1 MADGLFDFFS
11 GGGDSGFADVQGG
24 ATAPVFNPTPPL
36 FDLGDP
42 QTGAPNPPISP
53 SGGMLESFG
62 GGKSTYDTGGDMS
75 LADRMRAGGF
85 DFTKYLP
92 ALIPGAAGLIG
103 YARGQGGATDK
114 AIGELHGVTGPMQG
128 AGNQALN
135 AYTSGK
141 LTPAQ
146 QAAVDQYRK
155 QAMAKWQQYMA
166 NAGIPVSSAQ
176 ADIENKVNM
185 DTMAYANQ
193 LLQQDFQN
201 AYAATGMTA
210 TNLTNVA
217 RMQALQDQEQ
227 RAQWAEFMKELGKIG
242 GDIFSGEGGG
252 ILNV

>member
-1 MADGLFDFFS
+1 MPADGLFDFFS
-11 GGGDSGFADVQGG
+11 GGDFAQPP
-24 ATAPVFNPTPPL
+24 ASAPA
-36 FDLGDP
+36 FDP
-42 QTGAPNPPISP
+42 SSV
-53 SGGMLESFG
+53 SGGGDAGPIDLSKPITETDSPFAASFPKIPGADG
-62 GGKSTYDTGGDMS
+62 G
-75 LADRMRAGGF
+75 AGGF
-85 DFTKYLP
+85 DYAKYLP
-92 ALIPGAAGLIG
+92 ALVSGGAGLIG
-103 YARGQGGATDK
+103 YLRGQGGETDK
-114 AIGELHGVTGPMQG
+114 AIKELHGTTGPMQS

-135 AYTSGK
+135 AYTSGN

-166 NAGIPVSSAQ
+166 SAGIPVSSAQ

-227 RAQWAEFMKELGKIG
+227 RAQWAEFMKEIGKLG
-242 GDIFSGEGGG
+242 GDIFGQGG
-252 ILNV
+252 IMS